1 MTQEPGKVE
10 QKHFAL
16 FIIFCPISNQTTKYF
31 PEEPHLE
38 PEVTKNTQIKQSTK
52 MVFHGEGGW
61 WEFPLFYCFFSSS
74 KSNPLRYTKYC
85 QKCLKVQTLPQNSCR
100 RSCMHRL
107 PPPPLPPVDM
117 AAVPPLDGGQVV
129 VPLGRLLHG
138 RDDPVV
144 EASEQNNWDHTWE
157 SHRLWLEQSLS
168 VSELVFILEDGGDGM
183 T

>member
-1 MTQEPGKVE
+1 
-10 QKHFAL
+10 
-16 FIIFCPISNQTTKYF
+16 
-31 PEEPHLE
+31 
-38 PEVTKNTQIKQSTK
+38 
-52 MVFHGEGGW
+52 
-61 WEFPLFYCFFSSS
+61 
-74 KSNPLRYTKYC
+74 
-85 QKCLKVQTLPQNSCR
+85 
-100 RSCMHRL
+100 MHRL

-144 EASEQNNWDHTWE
+144 EAGEQNNWNHTWE